1 MEERVAHYAD
11 IDTRRAMGFPPRRLQ
26 IDRDQVLFLRG
37 PHGFESFKYYPN
49 RNVVIYFSRLDNYHF
64 NMEVTTNVMWGDP
77 QDGWITIPETISES
91 RDYRLNNYFLHYAG
105 HPETVQEAP
114 SEEAE

>member
-1 MEERVAHYAD
+1 
-11 IDTRRAMGFPPRRLQ
+11 
-26 IDRDQVLFLRG
+26 
-37 PHGFESFKYYPN
+37 
-49 RNVVIYFSRLDNYHF
+49 
-64 NMEVTTNVMWGDP
+64 MEVTTNVMWGGH
-77 QDGWITIPETISES
+77 QDGWVTIPETISES